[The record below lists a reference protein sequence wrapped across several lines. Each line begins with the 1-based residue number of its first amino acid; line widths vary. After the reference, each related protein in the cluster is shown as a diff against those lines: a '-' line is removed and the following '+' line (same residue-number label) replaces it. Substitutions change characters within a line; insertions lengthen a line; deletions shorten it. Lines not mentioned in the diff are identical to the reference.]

1 MRRPAGLSGVYSED
15 RFNYDSLRDILRQ
28 VMAGAENTTEHGMW
42 SHEMKNQLRV
52 MLYTLTIALVL
63 AALWVVKAS
72 AQNPTPTD
80 DEVNRIA
87 HQLYCPVCENTPL
100 DFCPTEACRQWRD
113 LIRQQLSQGWT
124 EDQIKQY
131 FAEQYGAR
139 VLAEPPRTGL
149 NWLVYILPPVIILA
163 GAFLLF
169 RMLRA
174 WTKPPAASSAAGSA
188 KEAAQDDYVARLE
201 EELKKRK

>member
-1 MRRPAGLSGVYSED
+1 MEFNNKNVRITFFVLLALLFGIFLASQVYRPAL
-15 RFNYDSLRDILRQ
+15 
-28 VMAGAENTTEHGMW
+28 
-42 SHEMKNQLRV
+42 
-52 MLYTLTIALVL
+52 
-63 AALWVVKAS
+63 

-100 DFCPTEACRQWRD
+100 DVCPTEACRQWRD

-124 EDQIKQY
+124 ENQIKQY
-131 FAEQYGAR
+131 FIAQYGAR
-139 VLAEPPRTGL
+139 VVGEPPRIGL

-163 GAFLLF
+163 GTFLLF
-169 RMLRA
+169 RALRA
-174 WTKPPAASSAAGSA
+174 WTKSSKASAASRSGI
-188 KEAAQDDYVARLE
+188 EAPRDEYVARLE